1 MPGPELPPDMIRLLA
16 DLRKRLAA
24 LEKRRPREVGN
35 LDDLDDT
42 EVLYLSPS
50 SKPAEGDALVWD
62 PDPSVPKF
70 GGLWKP
76 GWTAMPL
83 YTYLSGAPT
92 SSTSINL
99 YDYGPELPSG
109 WYAVS
114 LLAQADPP
122 AGTCGWDA
130 SCFISGSPGYDGH
143 PSTIG
148 WAQIGTTQGVWT
160 GSTGDSGTY
169 GWQAPALFSPI
180 TVSSFGVVR
189 VTGDT
194 LTVSAVV
201 SAWTLD
207 DPGTSAAHF
216 GAKDTTQVAVDVT
229 YSASAVRIAP
239 L

>member
-76 GWTAMPL
+76 GWTAMPM
-83 YTYLSGAPT
+83 YTWSSGGYVDAAGGIDIYGDVDPT
-92 SSTSINL
+92 
-99 YDYGPELPSG
+99 SG

-114 LLAQADPP
+114 VWVQGDTLPADS
-122 AGTCGWDA
+122 CGWEATA
-130 SCFISGSPGYDGH
+130 SVSADGLAITAPGWSTSGLH
-143 PSTIG
+143 
-148 WAQIGTTQGVWT
+148 QGVWT

-169 GWQAPALFSPI
+169 GWQAPELASTTPDASAFAALS
-180 TVSSFGVVR
+180 VSSS
-189 VTGDT
+189 
-194 LTVSAVV
+194 LTVAGSATAYVL
-201 SAWTLD
+201 T
-207 DPGTSAAHF
+207 DPGVDDTDF
-216 GAKDTTQVAVDVT
+216 GSPTCTAVPLDVT
-229 YSASAVRIAP
+229 LSFLMIRIAP